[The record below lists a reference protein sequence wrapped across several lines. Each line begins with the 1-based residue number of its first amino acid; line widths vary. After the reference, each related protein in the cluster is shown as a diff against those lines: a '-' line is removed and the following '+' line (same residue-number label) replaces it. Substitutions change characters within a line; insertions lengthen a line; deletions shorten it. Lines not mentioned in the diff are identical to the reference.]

1 MTAHPANGMAP
12 PAIVADPASR
22 VGIYDSRAVAIAWV
36 RSEGFRAEMGAL
48 TAERAAAKKAGDT
61 AKVRALDARGAAL
74 QQQVHRQGF
83 GTDPVD
89 DILERVAGELP
100 ALRAREGVD
109 MLMSRF
115 DPSLAEPRGKDVT
128 DALVALFHP
137 DEETLRHAREI
148 RAMQPM
154 AMPAEGS
161 SAKR

>member
-1 MTAHPANGMAP
+1 MGARPSADVAP

-36 RSEGFRAEMGAL
+36 RSEGFRAEMSAL
-48 TAERAAAKKAGDT
+48 AAERAAAKAAGDS
-61 AKVRALDARGAAL
+61 ARVRALDERGAAL
-74 QQQVHRQGF
+74 QQKIHGQGF

-89 DILERVAGELP
+89 DILERVAAELP
-100 ALRAREGVD
+100 ALRTREGVD

-137 DEETLRHAREI
+137 DAETLRHARDI
-148 RAMQPM
+148 RAMPPM
-154 AMPAEGS
+154 TSPAGGA
-161 SAKR
+161 SAGR